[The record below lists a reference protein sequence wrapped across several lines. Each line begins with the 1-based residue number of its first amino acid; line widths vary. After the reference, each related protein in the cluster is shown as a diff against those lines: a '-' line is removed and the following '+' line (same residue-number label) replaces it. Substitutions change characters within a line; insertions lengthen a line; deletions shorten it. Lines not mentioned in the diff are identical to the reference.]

1 MSDARCPMCSKNN
14 PAELEECRYCGAR
27 LKPLFVSPHEP
38 GGDTVTP
45 GERPIPQDTSELES
59 SLPDWL
65 RDLRGQDNEFPH
77 DPEDE
82 HRPEWK
88 DELTGSISSD
98 IVEGDGEQET
108 APDWLAQL
116 QSHAFDSGDD
126 SESTDDQGIEYSSEY
141 PHLSDQEQQFEPV
154 ESERQP
160 EEGVPDWLSMLSS
173 SQFSPED
180 KEDLEEGQGAHE
192 RLSGQKA
199 TPFADDTVKSEGV
212 PDWLSELGSL
222 EEIPAE
228 KQPPDER
235 ENAFSSTEEDLP
247 SWLSKLDTVPPEK
260 PTSDAVPAMIL
271 SDEDDLISEQDPA
284 LESDFE
290 ANELG
295 AIPDWLSQVSG
306 EETDSTSPHPEEGEP
321 EGDLTRAELPTWLEA
336 MRPVE
341 SAAPTSTF
349 HDPQDQSAEKS
360 GPLAGLRNILPAEP
374 EFVNLKKPPVYSIKL
389 QVSENQMAHMALL
402 EKMLETEAEAKP
414 IPERPLVSSQF
425 LLRILIAVVLIS
437 TILAIK
443 IMDINLVPLP
453 PNPSLGISEAKGLID
468 RLPPNAAVL
477 VAVDYEPGF
486 SGEMNASA
494 AAVIEYLIA
503 KDPHLTLVS
512 THLTGPVQGEHLL
525 MQVNQ
530 DRLAPYINYVHLG
543 YLPGGAAGLRGFA
556 HNPKQIMPFSLNQFM
571 YIEDAYGSIWE
582 KEPLHKIN
590 TVADFD
596 MLLVLTENP
605 HTARAWIEQVEPVL
619 SNGGSSFLMV
629 VSAQAAPL
637 VMPYFE
643 NSPRQVDAVIS
654 GLEGG
659 AAFGK
664 EIGQY
669 GRPASYWDAFG
680 VGLAI
685 AILFMGLGGMI
696 SIILALVVKSRRTEN
711 EGTL

>member
-1 MSDARCPMCSKNN
+1 MSDARCPMCSKKN

-27 LKPLFVSPHEP
+27 LKPLVVSPSES
-38 GGDTVTP
+38 GENAVNP
-45 GERPIPQDTSELES
+45 GERPKPQDTSELES

-65 RDLRGQDNEFPH
+65 RDLRGQEVEFPQ
-77 DPEDE
+77 DPDDE
-82 HRPEWK
+82 HLPDWK
-88 DELTGSISSD
+88 DESTASISSD
-98 IVEGDGEQET
+98 QAERGGEHET

-116 QSHAFDSGDD
+116 QNHAFDSRDD
-126 SESTDDQGIEYSSEY
+126 SESQGDRDTELSSEISD
-141 PHLSDQEQQFEPV
+141 LSDQKQQFESL
-154 ESERQP
+154 ESESQI
-160 EEGVPDWLSMLSS
+160 EESVPDWLSLLSS
-173 SQFSPED
+173 SQFSLEEN
-180 KEDLEEGQGAHE
+180 EDLEVEQDILD
-192 RLSGQKA
+192 RLSGQEA
-199 TPFADDTVKSEGV
+199 TPFVDDVVKPDEV
-212 PDWLSELGSL
+212 PNWLSELGSL
-222 EEIPAE
+222 EEVPAE
-228 KQPPDER
+228 KHPPDDR
-235 ENAFSSTEEDLP
+235 ENAYSSTEEDLP
-247 SWLSKLDTVPPEK
+247 TWLGKLDTAPPDK
-260 PTSDAVPAMIL
+260 PTPGVVPALIFP
-271 SDEDDLISEQDPA
+271 DEDDLIPEPDQA

-295 AIPDWLSQVSG
+295 VIPDWLSQVSG
-306 EETDSTSPHPEEGEP
+306 GEP
-321 EGDLTRAELPTWLEA
+321 VSTYAQSDEVHQEDDLTRAELPTWLEA

-349 HDPQDQSAEKS
+349 HDPQDQAAEKS

-389 QVSENQMAHMALL
+389 QVSENQMAHMAML

-414 IPERPLVSSQF
+414 LPERPLVSSQL

-443 IMDINLVPLP
+443 IMDISLVPLP
-453 PNPSLGISEAKGLID
+453 PNSPLAVSEAKGLID
-468 RLPPNAAVL
+468 RLPLNATVL

-494 AAVIEYLIA
+494 TAVIEYLIA
-503 KDPHLTLVS
+503 KEPHLTLVS
-512 THLTGPVQGEHLL
+512 THLTGPVQAEHLL

-582 KEPLHKIN
+582 KEPLHKID

-629 VSAQAAPL
+629 VSAQAAPMVL
-637 VMPYFE
+637 PYFE
-643 NSPRQVDAVIS
+643 NSPRQVDAVVS

-685 AILFMGLGGMI
+685 AIMFMGLGGVV
-696 SIILALVVKSRRTEN
+696 SIVLALVSKSRRTIN
-711 EGTL
+711 EGSQ